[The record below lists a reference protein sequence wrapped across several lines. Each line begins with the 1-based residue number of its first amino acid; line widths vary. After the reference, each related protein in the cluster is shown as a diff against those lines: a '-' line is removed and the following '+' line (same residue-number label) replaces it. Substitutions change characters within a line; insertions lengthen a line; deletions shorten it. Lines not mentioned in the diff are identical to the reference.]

1 MSRLEILAG
10 AMAIAAAMF
19 ALVHGSDDHELKVL
33 SAAMLVAFLV
43 SEMDDEQRRAAMLSA
58 VIKRLPSKVA
68 EFLAGKAAIQ

>member
-1 MSRLEILAG
+1 VSDDEKQGAQWIGKFLAI
-10 AMAIAAAMF
+10 M
-19 ALVHGSDDHELKVL
+19 HGSDDHELKVL